1 MMDFK
6 LYQQMAKRTMP
17 VDTHAGKL
25 ANFSIGLCEESGE
38 TVSHIKKHV
47 FHGHGINIPAVEEEM
62 GDVLWYL
69 FNLATELGIDMSRVA
84 ELNHNKLFRRYP
96 DGFDQNKSIN
106 REL

>member
-1 MMDFK
+1 MDFK

-17 VDTHAGKL
+17 NDTHRDKL
-25 ANFSIGLCEESGE
+25 TNFSMGLCEEAGE
-38 TVSHIKKHV
+38 TVSHIKKHL
-47 FHGHGINIPAVEEEM
+47 FHGHGLDRLEVEEEM

-96 DGFDQNKSIN
+96 DGFDQDKSIN